1 MKFIIKGRT
10 YFIVLSLFI
19 FSIDQLCKYFISLY
33 KDFFIKKDFILFT
46 FDYVKNFGA
55 AFNMFSGS
63 RILLSIVS
71 SLVSFFLFYL
81 ILTQKNTSKLNLYSY
96 SFFLGGSLGNGIDRI
111 LNGYVVDFI
120 NLNFVNFAIFNIADV
135 AINIGF
141 ILIVYSLFKNN
152 K

>member
-1 MKFIIKGRT
+1 MKYILKGRT
-10 YFIVLSLFI
+10 YFIVLSLFV
-19 FSIDQLCKYFISLY
+19 FLLDQSCKYLISIN
-33 KDFFIKKDFILFT
+33 KDFFLNKDFILFT

-55 AFNMFSGS
+55 AFNLLNGS

-71 SLVSFFLFYL
+71 SFVSFILLYL
-81 ILTQKNTSKLNLYSY
+81 ILTQKNTSKLDLYSY
-96 SFFLGGSLGNGIDRI
+96 SFFLGGSLGNGIDRV

-120 NLNFVNFAIFNIADV
+120 KLNYVNFAIFNIADI

-141 ILIVYSLFKNN
+141 ILIMYSLVKNN

>member
-19 FSIDQLCKYFISLY
+19 FSIDQLCKYLISIY

-81 ILTQKNTSKLNLYSY
+81 ILSQKNTSKLDLYSY

-120 NLNFVNFAIFNIADV
+120 NLNFVNFAIFNIADI

-141 ILIVYSLFKNN
+141 ILIIYSLFKNN

>member
-19 FSIDQLCKYFISLY
+19 FSIDQLCKHLISLY